1 MKLWIK
7 RIFILIIMI
16 IFLVAFSGSYSALSI
31 DNLSTVVAIAIDT
44 SDTNKLRMSFQF
56 TNASSVSESGSTE
69 QSPSIIYSIDA
80 SSISN
85 GINLMNTYIGK
96 ELNLS
101 HCKIIA
107 FSEELAMNGISEEVY
122 TLFNNAQ
129 IRPSTNVVITKCSA
143 KYYLENSKPLAENLL
158 TKHYEIF
165 ANSSKST
172 GYTVNATLGN
182 FFSNL
187 VCSSCEGYAILGGI
201 SSENDNKT
209 TTTIDSQKDYSNKA
223 NSSSL
228 SGRNNSENIGL
239 AVFKNDK
246 LVGELNS
253 IETLSFLA
261 TRNEISSFLVSV
273 PDPNDSSSYIDI
285 YLTPVIDSIID
296 IDIVNG
302 SPYIKVS
309 YSFTGRIY
317 SMKQDSNYL
326 ENDVLKKISES
337 CSSYLKTIFSNYLYK
352 TSKDLKSDINAF
364 GKTAKSKFL
373 TTEEFEN
380 YNWLEHYSDS
390 FFDVSVETS
399 IRSSYL
405 LTET

>member
-7 RIFILIIMI
+7 RFFILITML

-31 DNLSTVVAIAIDT
+31 DNLSTVVAIAID
-44 SDTNKLRMSFQF
+44 SSNTNKLRMSFQF
-56 TNASSVSESGSTE
+56 TNASSVSESGSSE
-69 QSPSIIYSIDA
+69 QSPSIIYSVDC

-101 HCKIIA
+101 HCKVIA
-107 FSEELAMNGISEEVY
+107 FAEELAVHGIAEEVY

-129 IRPSTNVVITKCSA
+129 IRPSTNIVITKCSA

-182 FFSNL
+182 FFSSI
-187 VCSSCEGYAILGGI
+187 VCNSCEGYAILGGI
-201 SSENDNKT
+201 SSEDNEST
-209 TTTIDSQKDYSNKA
+209 TNINSQKDSSNKS

-228 SGRNNSENIGL
+228 TGRISSENIGL
-239 AVFKNDK
+239 AVFKADK

-273 PDPNDSSSYIDI
+273 PNPNDSNSYIDI
-285 YLTPVIDSIID
+285 YLTPIID
-296 IDIVNG
+296 TNVDVDIVNG

-317 SMKQDSNYL
+317 SMKQNSNYL
-326 ENDVLKKISES
+326 EDDVLGKISQS
-337 CSSYLKTIFSNYLYK
+337 CSSYLKTVFSNYLYK
-352 TSKDLKSDINAF
+352 TAKDLNSDINAF
-364 GKTAKSKFL
+364 GKSARSNFL
-373 TTEEFEN
+373 TLQEFED
-380 YNWLEHYSDS
+380 YNWLEHYTDS
-390 FFDVSVETS
+390 FFDVSVDVS

>member
-1 MKLWIK
+1 
-7 RIFILIIMI
+7 
-16 IFLVAFSGSYSALSI
+16 
-31 DNLSTVVAIAIDT
+31 
-44 SDTNKLRMSFQF
+44 MSFQF

-69 QSPSIIYSIDA
+69 QSPSIIYSIDC

-101 HCKIIA
+101 HCKVIA

-129 IRPSTNVVITKCSA
+129 IRPSTNVVITKCTA

-158 TKHYEIF
+158 TKYYEIF

-172 GYTVNATLGN
+172 GYTVNATLGE
-182 FFSNL
+182 FFSSL
-187 VCSSCEGYAILGGI
+187 ICDSCEGYAILGGI
-201 SSENDNKT
+201 SSEDSEST
-209 TTTIDSQKDYSNKA
+209 TGIDSQKDSSSKA

-228 SGRNNSENIGL
+228 SGKITSENIGM
-239 AVFKNDK
+239 AVFKGDK

-285 YLTPVIDSIID
+285 YLTPIIDSRINVD
-296 IDIVNG
+296 FVNG

-317 SMKQDSNYL
+317 SMKANSNYL
-326 ENDVLKKISES
+326 DDAVLDKISDS
-337 CSSYLKTIFSNYLYK
+337 CATYLETVFSNYLYK
-352 TSKDLKSDINAF
+352 TSKDLESDINGF
-364 GKTAKSKFL
+364 GKNAKSKFL
-373 TTEEFEN
+373 TTQDFEN
-380 YNWLEHYSDS
+380 CDWLEHYSDS
-390 FFDVSVETS
+390 FFDVSVDVS

>member
-31 DNLSTVVAIAIDT
+31 DNLSTVVAIAID
-44 SDTNKLRMSFQF
+44 SSNTNKLRMSFQF

-69 QSPSIIYSIDA
+69 QSPSIIYSIDC

-101 HCKIIA
+101 HCKLIA
-107 FSEELAMNGISEEVY
+107 FSEELAMNGISEEIY

-129 IRPSTNVVITKCSA
+129 IRPSTNIVITKCSA

-182 FFSNL
+182 FFSSL
-187 VCSSCEGYAILGGI
+187 VCSSCEGYAILGGV
-201 SSENDNKT
+201 SSEDNET
-209 TTTIDSQKDYSNKA
+209 TTGIDSQKDSSNKS

-228 SGRNNSENIGL
+228 TGRTSSENIGL
-239 AVFKNDK
+239 AVFKDDK

-273 PDPNDSSSYIDI
+273 PDPNDSNSYIDI
-285 YLTPVIDSIID
+285 YLTPIID
-296 IDIVNG
+296 TNVDVDIVNG

-326 ENDVLKKISES
+326 DDNVLQKVSQS
-337 CSSYLKTIFSNYLYK
+337 CSSYLKTVFSNYLYK
-352 TSKDLKSDINAF
+352 TAKDLNADINAF
-364 GKTAKSKFL
+364 GKSARSNFL
-373 TTEEFEN
+373 TLQEFED
-380 YNWLEHYSDS
+380 YNWLEHYIDS
-390 FFDVSVETS
+390 FFDVSVDAS

>member
-7 RIFILIIMI
+7 RIFILLIMI

-31 DNLSTVVAIAIDT
+31 DNLSTVVAIAIDS

-69 QSPSIIYSIDA
+69 QSPSIIYSIDC

-85 GINLMNTYIGK
+85 GINLMNTYVGK

-107 FSEELAMNGISEEVY
+107 FSEELAMNGISEEIY

-129 IRPSTNVVITKCSA
+129 IRPSTNIVITKCSA

-158 TKHYEIF
+158 TKYYEIF

-182 FFSNL
+182 FFSSL
-187 VCSSCEGYAILGGI
+187 VCSSCESYAILGGI
-201 SSENDNKT
+201 SSEDSET
-209 TTTIDSQKDYSNKA
+209 TTGIDSQKDSSSKA

-228 SGRNNSENIGL
+228 TGRITSENIGI
-239 AVFKNDK
+239 AVFKDDK

-273 PDPNDSSSYIDI
+273 PDPNDSNSYIDI
-285 YLTPVIDSIID
+285 YLTPIID
-296 IDIVNG
+296 TNVDVDIVNG

-326 ENDVLKKISES
+326 DDNVLQKVSQS
-337 CSSYLKTIFSNYLYK
+337 CSSYLKTVFSNYLYK
-352 TSKDLKSDINAF
+352 TAKDLNSDINAF
-364 GKTAKSKFL
+364 GKSARSNFL
-373 TTEEFEN
+373 TLQEFED
-380 YNWLEHYSDS
+380 YNWLEHYTDS
-390 FFDVSVETS
+390 FFDVSVDAS

>member
-7 RIFILIIMI
+7 RFFILITML

-31 DNLSTVVAIAIDT
+31 DNLSTVVAIAID
-44 SDTNKLRMSFQF
+44 SSNTNKLRMSFQF
-56 TNASSVSESGSTE
+56 TNASSVSESGSSE
-69 QSPSIIYSIDA
+69 QSPSIIYSVDC

-101 HCKIIA
+101 HCKVIA
-107 FSEELAMNGISEEVY
+107 FAEELAVHGIAEEVY

-129 IRPSTNVVITKCSA
+129 IRPSTNIVITKCSA

-182 FFSNL
+182 FFSSL
-187 VCSSCEGYAILGGI
+187 VCSSCESYAILGGV
-201 SSENDNKT
+201 SSEDNET
-209 TTTIDSQKDYSNKA
+209 TTGIDSQKDSSNKS

-228 SGRNNSENIGL
+228 TGRTSSENIGL
-239 AVFKNDK
+239 AVFKDDK

-273 PDPNDSSSYIDI
+273 PNPNDSNSYIDI
-285 YLTPVIDSIID
+285 YLTPVIDTNVDIYII
-296 IDIVNG
+296 NG
-302 SPYIKVS
+302 APYIKVS

-317 SMKQDSNYL
+317 SMKQNSNYL
-326 ENDVLKKISES
+326 EDDVLGKISQS
-337 CSSYLKTIFSNYLYK
+337 CSSYLKTVFSNYLYK
-352 TSKDLKSDINAF
+352 TAKDLNSDINAF
-364 GKTAKSKFL
+364 GKSARSNFL
-373 TTEEFEN
+373 TLQEFED
-380 YNWLEHYSDS
+380 YNWLEHYTDS
-390 FFDVSVETS
+390 FFDVSVDAS

>member
-1 MKLWIK
+1 M
-7 RIFILIIMI
+7 MI

-31 DNLSTVVAIAIDT
+31 DNLSTVVAIAID
-44 SDTNKLRMSFQF
+44 SSNTNKLRMSFQF
-56 TNASSVSESGSTE
+56 TNASSVSESGSSE
-69 QSPSIIYSIDA
+69 QSPSIIYSVDC

-101 HCKIIA
+101 HCKVIA
-107 FSEELAMNGISEEVY
+107 FAEELAVHGIAEEVY

-129 IRPSTNVVITKCSA
+129 IRPSTNIVITKCSA

-182 FFSNL
+182 FFSSI
-187 VCSSCEGYAILGGI
+187 VCNSCEGYAILGGI
-201 SSENDNKT
+201 SSEDNEST
-209 TTTIDSQKDYSNKA
+209 TNINSQKDSSNKS

-228 SGRNNSENIGL
+228 TGRISSENIGL
-239 AVFKNDK
+239 AVFKADK

-273 PDPNDSSSYIDI
+273 PNPNDSNSYIDI
-285 YLTPVIDSIID
+285 YLTPIIDSIID
-296 IDIVNG
+296 VDIVNG
-302 SPYIKVS
+302 SPYIKIS

-317 SMKQDSNYL
+317 SMKQDSSYL
-326 ENDVLKKISES
+326 DDDVLQKVSQS
-337 CSSYLKTIFSNYLYK
+337 CSSYLKTVFSNYLYK
-352 TSKDLKSDINAF
+352 TAKDLNSDINAF
-364 GKTAKSKFL
+364 GKNARSNFL
-373 TTEEFEN
+373 TIQEFED
-380 YNWLEHYSDS
+380 YNWLEHYTDS
-390 FFDVSVETS
+390 FFDVSVDAS

>member
-7 RIFILIIMI
+7 RIFILLIMI

-31 DNLSTVVAIAIDT
+31 DNLSTVVAIAIDS

-69 QSPSIIYSIDA
+69 QSPSIIYSIDC

-85 GINLMNTYIGK
+85 GINLMNTYVGK

-107 FSEELAMNGISEEVY
+107 FSEELAMNGISEEIY

-129 IRPSTNVVITKCSA
+129 IRPSTNIVITKCSA

-182 FFSNL
+182 FFSSL
-187 VCSSCEGYAILGGI
+187 VCSSCEGYAILGGV
-201 SSENDNKT
+201 SSEDNET
-209 TTTIDSQKDYSNKA
+209 TTGIDSQKDSSNKS

-228 SGRNNSENIGL
+228 TGRTSSENIGL
-239 AVFKNDK
+239 AVFKDDK

-273 PDPNDSSSYIDI
+273 PDPNDSNSYIDI
-285 YLTPVIDSIID
+285 YLTPIID
-296 IDIVNG
+296 TNVDVDIVNG

-317 SMKQDSNYL
+317 SMKQNSNYL
-326 ENDVLKKISES
+326 EDDVLEKVSQS
-337 CSSYLKTIFSNYLYK
+337 CSSYLKAVFSNYLYK
-352 TSKDLKSDINAF
+352 TAKDLNADINAF
-364 GKTAKSKFL
+364 GKSARSNFL
-373 TTEEFEN
+373 TLQEFED
-380 YNWLEHYSDS
+380 YNWLEHYTDS
-390 FFDVSVETS
+390 FFDVSVDAS

>member
-1 MKLWIK
+1 MKLWIR

-44 SDTNKLRMSFQF
+44 STTNKLRMSFQF

-129 IRPSTNVVITKCSA
+129 IRPSTNIVITKCSA

-187 VCSSCEGYAILGGI
+187 VCNSCEGYAILGGV
-201 SSENDNKT
+201 SSEEDENST
-209 TTTIDSQKDYSNKA
+209 SIDSQKDSSNKS

-228 SGRNNSENIGL
+228 SGQTSSENIGL
-239 AVFKNDK
+239 AVFKDDK

-285 YLTPVIDSIID
+285 YLTPIIDSIID
-296 IDIVNG
+296 VDIVNG

-317 SMKQDSNYL
+317 SMKEGSSYL
-326 ENDVLKKISES
+326 ESEVLNKISQS
-337 CSSYLKTIFSNYLYK
+337 CSSYLKTVFSNYLYK
-352 TSKDLKSDINAF
+352 TSKDLKSDINGF
-364 GKTAKSKFL
+364 GKTAKSKFITL
-373 TTEEFEN
+373 QDFEN
-380 YNWLEHYSDS
+380 YNWLGHYTDS
-390 FFDVSVETS
+390 FFDVSVKTS

-405 LTET
+405 LTGT

>member
-1 MKLWIK
+1 MKVWI
-7 RIFILIIMI
+7 RRLFILIVMI

-44 SDTNKLRMSFQF
+44 SDINKLRMSFQF

-69 QSPSIIYSIDA
+69 QSPSIIYSIDC

-129 IRPSTNVVITKCSA
+129 IRPSTNVVITKCTA

-158 TKHYEIF
+158 TKYYEIF

-172 GYTVNATLGN
+172 GYTVNATLGE
-182 FFSNL
+182 FFISL
-187 VCSSCEGYAILGGI
+187 ICDSCEGYAILGGI
-201 SSENDNKT
+201 SSEDSEAT
-209 TTTIDSQKDYSNKA
+209 TGIDSQKDSSSKA

-228 SGRNNSENIGL
+228 SGKITSENIGM
-239 AVFKNDK
+239 AVFKGDK

-285 YLTPVIDSIID
+285 YLTPIIDSRINVD
-296 IDIVNG
+296 FVNG

-317 SMKQDSNYL
+317 SMKANSNYLDDAVLDKISDSCSNYL
-326 ENDVLKKISES
+326 ETV
-337 CSSYLKTIFSNYLYK
+337 FSNYLYK
-352 TSKDLKSDINAF
+352 TSKDLESDINGF
-364 GKTAKSKFL
+364 GKNAKNKFL
-373 TTEEFEN
+373 TTQDFEN
-380 YNWLEHYSDS
+380 YDWLEHYSDS
-390 FFDVSVETS
+390 FFDVSVDVS

>member
-1 MKLWIK
+1 MKLWIR

-31 DNLSTVVAIAIDT
+31 DNLSTVVAIAID
-44 SDTNKLRMSFQF
+44 SSATNKLRMSFQF

-129 IRPSTNVVITKCSA
+129 IRPSTNIVITKCSA

-172 GYTVNATLGN
+172 GYTVNATLGT

-187 VCSSCEGYAILGGI
+187 VCNSCEGYAILGGV
-201 SSENDNKT
+201 SSEEDENST
-209 TTTIDSQKDYSNKA
+209 SIDSQKDSSNKS

-228 SGRNNSENIGL
+228 SGRTSSENIGL
-239 AVFKNDK
+239 AVFKDDK

-285 YLTPVIDSIID
+285 YLTPIIDSIID
-296 IDIVNG
+296 VDIVNG

-317 SMKQDSNYL
+317 SMKEGSSYL
-326 ENDVLKKISES
+326 ESEVLNKISQS
-337 CSSYLKTIFSNYLYK
+337 CSSYLKTVFSNYLYK
-352 TSKDLKSDINAF
+352 TSKDLKSDINGF
-364 GKTAKSKFL
+364 GKNAKSKFITL
-373 TTEEFEN
+373 QDFEN
-380 YNWLEHYSDS
+380 YDWLGHYTDS
-390 FFDVSVETS
+390 FFDVSVKTS

-405 LTET
+405 LTGT

>member
-7 RIFILIIMI
+7 RFFILITML

-31 DNLSTVVAIAIDT
+31 DNLSTVVAIAID
-44 SDTNKLRMSFQF
+44 SSNTNKLRMSFQF
-56 TNASSVSESGSTE
+56 TNASSVSESGSSE
-69 QSPSIIYSIDA
+69 QSPSIIYSVDC

-101 HCKIIA
+101 HCKVIA
-107 FSEELAMNGISEEVY
+107 FAEELAVHGIAEEVY

-129 IRPSTNVVITKCSA
+129 IRPSTNIVITKCSA

-182 FFSNL
+182 FFSSL
-187 VCSSCEGYAILGGI
+187 VCSSCESYAILGGV
-201 SSENDNKT
+201 SSEDNET
-209 TTTIDSQKDYSNKA
+209 TTGIDSQKDSSNKS

-228 SGRNNSENIGL
+228 TGRTSSENIGL
-239 AVFKNDK
+239 AVFKDDK

-273 PDPNDSSSYIDI
+273 PDPNDSNSYIDI
-285 YLTPVIDSIID
+285 YLTPVIDTNVD
-296 IDIVNG
+296 IDIING

-317 SMKQDSNYL
+317 SMKQDSSYL
-326 ENDVLKKISES
+326 DDDVLQKVSQS
-337 CSSYLKTIFSNYLYK
+337 CSSYLKTVFSNYLYK
-352 TSKDLKSDINAF
+352 TAKDLNSDINAF
-364 GKTAKSKFL
+364 GKNARSNFL
-373 TTEEFEN
+373 TIQEFED
-380 YNWLEHYSDS
+380 YNWLEHYTDS
-390 FFDVSVETS
+390 FFDVSVDAS

>member
-31 DNLSTVVAIAIDT
+31 DNLSTVVTIAID
-44 SDTNKLRMSFQF
+44 SSNTNKLRMSFQF

-69 QSPSIIYSIDA
+69 QSPSIIYSIDC

-107 FSEELAMNGISEEVY
+107 FSEELAMNGIKEEVY

-182 FFSNL
+182 FFSDI
-187 VCSSCEGYAILGGI
+187 VCSSCESYAILGGV
-201 SSENDNKT
+201 STEDNET
-209 TTTIDSQKDYSNKA
+209 TTSIDSQKDSSNKS

-228 SGRNNSENIGL
+228 TGRTTSENIGL
-239 AVFKNDK
+239 AVFKDAK

-273 PDPNDSSSYIDI
+273 PDPNDSNSYIDI
-285 YLTPVIDSIID
+285 YLTPIID
-296 IDIVNG
+296 TNVDVDIVNG

-326 ENDVLKKISES
+326 DDNVLQKVSQS
-337 CSSYLKTIFSNYLYK
+337 CSSYLKTVFSNYLYK
-352 TSKDLKSDINAF
+352 TAKDLNADINAF
-364 GKTAKSKFL
+364 GKSARSNFL
-373 TTEEFEN
+373 TLQEFED
-380 YNWLEHYSDS
+380 YNWLEHYTDS
-390 FFDVSVETS
+390 FFDVSVDAS

>member
-1 MKLWIK
+1 MKVWI
-7 RIFILIIMI
+7 RRLFILIIMI

-44 SDTNKLRMSFQF
+44 SNINKLRMSFQF

-69 QSPSIIYSIDA
+69 QSPSIIYSIDC

-129 IRPSTNVVITKCSA
+129 IRPSTNVVITKCTA

-165 ANSSKST
+165 SNSSKST
-172 GYTVNATLGN
+172 GYTVNATLGE
-182 FFSNL
+182 FFSSL
-187 VCSSCEGYAILGGI
+187 ICDACEGYAILGGV
-201 SSENDNKT
+201 SSENNEGT
-209 TTTIDSQKDYSNKA
+209 TGIDSQKDSSNKA

-228 SGRNNSENIGL
+228 TGKTTSENIGL
-239 AVFKNDK
+239 AVFKGDK

-273 PDPNDSSSYIDI
+273 PDPNDSNSYIDI
-285 YLTPVIDSIID
+285 YLTPIIDSRID
-296 IDIVNG
+296 VDIVNG

-317 SMKQDSNYL
+317 SMKADSDYLDDEVLDKISDSCSNYL
-326 ENDVLKKISES
+326 
-337 CSSYLKTIFSNYLYK
+337 KTVFSNYLYK
-352 TSKDLKSDINAF
+352 TSKDLQSDINGF
-364 GKTAKSKFL
+364 GKNAKSKFL
-373 TTEEFEN
+373 TTQDFEN

-390 FFDVSVETS
+390 FFDVSVDAS

>member
-7 RIFILIIMI
+7 RIFIFIIMI

-31 DNLSTVVAIAIDT
+31 DNLSTVVAIGIDS
-44 SDTNKLRMSFQF
+44 SDTNKLCMSFQF
-56 TNASSVSESGSTE
+56 TNASSVSESGTTE

-85 GINLMNTYIGK
+85 GINLMNTYVGK

-107 FSEELAMNGISEEVY
+107 FSEELAVNGISEEIY

-129 IRPSTNVVITKCSA
+129 IRPSTNIVITKCSA

-187 VCSSCEGYAILGGI
+187 VCNSCESYAILGGI
-201 SSENDNKT
+201 SSEDNET
-209 TTTIDSQKDYSNKA
+209 TTSIDSQKDSSNKA

-228 SGRNNSENIGL
+228 SGRTNSENIGL
-239 AVFKNDK
+239 AVFKDDK

-261 TRNEISSFLVSV
+261 TRNEIYSFLVSV
-273 PDPNDSSSYIDI
+273 PDPNDSNSYIDI
-285 YLTPVIDSIID
+285 YLTPIID
-296 IDIVNG
+296 TNVDVNIVNG
-302 SPYIKVS
+302 SPYIKIS

-317 SMKQDSNYL
+317 SMKENSNYL
-326 ENDVLKKISES
+326 NADVLEKISQS

-364 GKTAKSKFL
+364 GKEAKSKFL

-380 YNWLEHYSDS
+380 YNWLKHYSDS
-390 FFDVSVETS
+390 FFDVSVDAS

>member
-7 RIFILIIMI
+7 RFFILITML

-31 DNLSTVVAIAIDT
+31 DNLSTVVAIAID
-44 SDTNKLRMSFQF
+44 SSNTNKLRMSFQF
-56 TNASSVSESGSTE
+56 TNASSVSESGSSE
-69 QSPSIIYSIDA
+69 QSPSIIYSVDC

-101 HCKIIA
+101 HCKVIA
-107 FSEELAMNGISEEVY
+107 FAEELAVHGIAEEVY

-129 IRPSTNVVITKCSA
+129 IRPSTNIVITKCSA

-182 FFSNL
+182 FFSSL
-187 VCSSCEGYAILGGI
+187 VCSSCESYAILGGV
-201 SSENDNKT
+201 SSEDNET
-209 TTTIDSQKDYSNKA
+209 TTGIDSQKDSSNKS

-228 SGRNNSENIGL
+228 TGRTSSENIGL
-239 AVFKNDK
+239 AVFKDDK

-273 PDPNDSSSYIDI
+273 PDPNDSNSYIDI
-285 YLTPVIDSIID
+285 YLTPVIDTNVD
-296 IDIVNG
+296 IDIING

-317 SMKQDSNYL
+317 SMKQDSSYL
-326 ENDVLKKISES
+326 DDDVLQKVSQS
-337 CSSYLKTIFSNYLYK
+337 CSSYLKTVFSNYLYK
-352 TSKDLKSDINAF
+352 TAKDLGSDINGF
-364 GKTAKSKFL
+364 GKDAKGEFL
-373 TTEEFEN
+373 TTQEFED

-390 FFDVSVETS
+390 FFDVSVDAS

>member
-182 FFSNL
+182 FFSSL
-187 VCSSCEGYAILGGI
+187 VCNSCEGYAILGGV
-201 SSENDNKT
+201 SSEDNET
-209 TTTIDSQKDYSNKA
+209 TTSIDSQKDSSSKA

-228 SGRNNSENIGL
+228 SGRTSSENIGL
-239 AVFKNDK
+239 AVFKNDQ

-261 TRNEISSFLVSV
+261 TRNEIDSFLVSV
-273 PDPNDSSSYIDI
+273 PDPNDSNSYIDI
-285 YLTPVIDSIID
+285 YLTPVANSKVNV
-296 IDIVNG
+296 DIVNG

-317 SMKQDSNYL
+317 SMKKDSNYL
-326 ENDVLKKISES
+326 ESDVLEKVSQS
-337 CSSYLKTIFSNYLYK
+337 CSSYLKTVFSNYLYK

-364 GKTAKSKFL
+364 GKEARNDFL
-373 TTEEFEN
+373 TMAGFES
-380 YNWLEHYSDS
+380 YDWLEHYSDS
-390 FFDVSVETS
+390 FFDVSVKTS

>member
-1 MKLWIK
+1 MKTWIK
-7 RIFILIIMI
+7 RFLILIIMI

-44 SDTNKLRMSFQF
+44 SESNTLRMSFQF
-56 TNASSVSESGSTE
+56 TNASSVSESGTSE
-69 QSPSIIYSIDA
+69 QSPSIIYTIEA

-85 GINLMNTYIGK
+85 GINLMNTFVGK

-101 HCKIIA
+101 HCKLIA
-107 FSEELAMNGISEEVY
+107 ISEELAMRGISEEIY

-129 IRPSTNVVITKCSA
+129 IRPSTNIVITKCTA
-143 KYYLENSKPLAENLL
+143 KYYLESSKPLAENLL
-158 TKHYEIF
+158 TKYYEIF

-172 GYTVNATLGN
+172 GYTVNATLGD
-182 FFSNL
+182 FFGSL
-187 VCSSCEGYAILGGI
+187 VCNGCEAYAILGGI
-201 SSENDNKT
+201 STESPDNNT
-209 TTTIDSQKDYSNKA
+209 NINSQKDSNNKS

-228 SGRNNSENIGL
+228 NGRVSSENIGL

-273 PDPNDSSSYIDI
+273 PDPTDNNSYIDI
-285 YLTPVIDSIID
+285 YLTPVRNSNANINFI
-296 IDIVNG
+296 NG

-309 YSFTGRIY
+309 YHFTGRIY
-317 SMKQDSNYL
+317 SMKPNSSYLNDDTLDKISQSCSNYL
-326 ENDVLKKISES
+326 
-337 CSSYLKTIFSNYLYK
+337 KTVFSNYLYK
-352 TSKDLKSDINAF
+352 TAKDLKSDINAF
-364 GKTAKSKFL
+364 GKIARSNFL
-373 TTEEFEN
+373 TIQDFEN
-380 YNWLEHYSDS
+380 YNWLEHYKDS
-390 FFDVSVETS
+390 FFDVSVDTS

>member
-1 MKLWIK
+1 MKLWIR

-16 IFLVAFSGSYSALSI
+16 IFLVAFSGSYSDLSI
-31 DNLSTVVAIAIDT
+31 DNLSTVVAIAID
-44 SDTNKLRMSFQF
+44 SSATNKLRMSFQF

-85 GINLMNTYIGK
+85 GINLMNTYVGK

-129 IRPSTNVVITKCSA
+129 IRPSTNIVITKCSA

-187 VCSSCEGYAILGGI
+187 VCNSCESYAVLGGV
-201 SSENDNKT
+201 SSEEDENST
-209 TTTIDSQKDYSNKA
+209 SIDSQKDSSNKS

-228 SGRNNSENIGL
+228 SGRTSSENIGL
-239 AVFKNDK
+239 AVFKDDK

-285 YLTPVIDSIID
+285 YLTPIIDSIID
-296 IDIVNG
+296 VDIVNG

-317 SMKQDSNYL
+317 SMKEGSSYL
-326 ENDVLKKISES
+326 ESEVLNKISQS
-337 CSSYLKTIFSNYLYK
+337 CSSYLKTVFSNYLYK
-352 TSKDLKSDINAF
+352 TSKDLKSDINGF
-364 GKTAKSKFL
+364 GKNAKSKFITL
-373 TTEEFEN
+373 QDFEN
-380 YNWLEHYSDS
+380 YDWLGHYTDS
-390 FFDVSVETS
+390 FFDVSVKTS

-405 LTET
+405 LTGT

>member
-1 MKLWIK
+1 MKLWIR
-7 RIFILIIMI
+7 RIFILIMMI

-31 DNLSTVVAIAIDT
+31 DNLSTVVAIAID
-44 SDTNKLRMSFQF
+44 SSATNKLRMSFQF

-129 IRPSTNVVITKCSA
+129 IRPSTNIVITKCSA

-172 GYTVNATLGN
+172 GYTVNATLGT

-187 VCSSCEGYAILGGI
+187 VCNSCEGYAILGGV
-201 SSENDNKT
+201 SSEEDENST
-209 TTTIDSQKDYSNKA
+209 SIDSQKDSSNKS

-228 SGRNNSENIGL
+228 SGRTSSENIGL
-239 AVFKNDK
+239 AVFKDDK

-285 YLTPVIDSIID
+285 YLTPIIDSIID
-296 IDIVNG
+296 VDIVNG

-317 SMKQDSNYL
+317 SMKEGSSYL
-326 ENDVLKKISES
+326 ESEVLNKISQS
-337 CSSYLKTIFSNYLYK
+337 CSSYLKTVFSNYLYK
-352 TSKDLKSDINAF
+352 TSKDLKSDINGF
-364 GKTAKSKFL
+364 GKNAKSKFITL
-373 TTEEFEN
+373 QDFEN
-380 YNWLEHYSDS
+380 YDWLGHYTDS
-390 FFDVSVETS
+390 FFDVSVKTS

-405 LTET
+405 LTGT

>member
-31 DNLSTVVAIAIDT
+31 DNLSTVVTIAID
-44 SDTNKLRMSFQF
+44 SSNTNKLRMSFQF

-69 QSPSIIYSIDA
+69 QSPSIIYSIDC

-85 GINLMNTYIGK
+85 GINLINTYIGK

-101 HCKIIA
+101 HCKIIS
-107 FSEELAMNGISEEVY
+107 FSEELAMNGIKEEVY

-182 FFSNL
+182 FFSDI
-187 VCSSCEGYAILGGI
+187 VCSSCESYAILGGV
-201 SSENDNKT
+201 STEDNET
-209 TTTIDSQKDYSNKA
+209 TTSIDSQKDSSNKS

-228 SGRNNSENIGL
+228 TGRTTSENIGL
-239 AVFKNDK
+239 AVFKDAK

-261 TRNEISSFLVSV
+261 TKNEISSFLVSV
-273 PDPNDSSSYIDI
+273 PDPNDSNSYIDI
-285 YLTPVIDSIID
+285 YLTPIID
-296 IDIVNG
+296 TNVDVDIING

-317 SMKQDSNYL
+317 SMKQNSNYL
-326 ENDVLKKISES
+326 DASVLEKISQS
-337 CSSYLKTIFSNYLYK
+337 CSSYLKTVFSNYLYK
-352 TSKDLKSDINAF
+352 TSKDLKADINAF
-364 GKTAKSKFL
+364 GNEAKSKFL
-373 TTEEFEN
+373 TTEEFED
-380 YNWLEHYSDS
+380 YNWLEHYTDS
-390 FFDVSVETS
+390 FFDVSVDVS

>member
-1 MKLWIK
+1 MKSWIK
-7 RIFILIIMI
+7 RFFILVIIL

-31 DNLSTVVAIAIDT
+31 DNLSTVIAIAIDN
-44 SDTNKLRMSFQF
+44 SETNKLRMSFQF
-56 TNASSVSESGSTE
+56 TNASSVSESGSAE
-69 QSPSIIYSIDA
+69 QSPSIIYSIDC

-101 HCKIIA
+101 HCKVIA
-107 FSEELAMNGISEEVY
+107 FSEELAMFGISEEVY

-129 IRPSTNVVITKCSA
+129 IRPSTNIVITKCSA
-143 KYYLENSKPLAENLL
+143 KYYLENSKPLAENLI

-172 GYTVNATLGN
+172 GYTVNATLGE
-182 FFSNL
+182 FFSSLICN
-187 VCSSCEGYAILGGI
+187 SCEGYAILGGV
-201 SSENDNKT
+201 SSEDNET
-209 TTTIDSQKDYSNKA
+209 TTNINSQKDSSVKA

-228 SGRNNSENIGL
+228 TGKTTSENIGL
-239 AVFKNDK
+239 AVFKGDK

-253 IETLSFLA
+253 IETLSFLT
-261 TRNEISSFLVSV
+261 TRNEISSFLVSI
-273 PDPNDSSSYIDI
+273 PDPNDSTSYIDI
-285 YLTPVIDSIID
+285 YMTPIIDSRID
-296 IDIVNG
+296 VDILNG
-302 SPYIKVS
+302 SPYIKIN

-317 SMKQDSNYL
+317 SMKADSSYLDENVIDKISDSCSNYL
-326 ENDVLKKISES
+326 ETV
-337 CSSYLKTIFSNYLYK
+337 FSNYLYK
-352 TSKDLKSDINAF
+352 TAKDLQSDINGF
-364 GKTAKSKFL
+364 GKIARSKFV
-373 TTEEFEN
+373 TMDDFEN

-390 FFDVSVETS
+390 FFDVSVDVS

>member
-31 DNLSTVVAIAIDT
+31 DNLSTVVAIAIDS

-85 GINLMNTYIGK
+85 GINLMNTYVGK

-107 FSEELAMNGISEEVY
+107 FSEELAMNGISEEIY

-129 IRPSTNVVITKCSA
+129 IRSSTNVIITKCSA

-158 TKHYEIF
+158 TKYYEIF

-182 FFSNL
+182 FFSDI

-201 SSENDNKT
+201 SSEDSET
-209 TTTIDSQKDYSNKA
+209 TTSIDSQKDSSNKS

-228 SGRNNSENIGL
+228 TGRTSSENIGL
-239 AVFKNDK
+239 AVFKDAK

-273 PDPNDSSSYIDI
+273 PDPNDSNSYIDI
-285 YLTPVIDSIID
+285 YLTPIINTNVDVD
-296 IDIVNG
+296 IINWA
-302 SPYIKVS
+302 PYIKVS

-317 SMKQDSNYL
+317 SMKQNSNYL
-326 ENDVLKKISES
+326 EDDVLEKISQS

-352 TSKDLKSDINAF
+352 TAKDLNSDINAF
-364 GKTAKSKFL
+364 GKNARSNFL
-373 TTEEFEN
+373 TLQEFED

-390 FFDVSVETS
+390 FFDVSVNVS